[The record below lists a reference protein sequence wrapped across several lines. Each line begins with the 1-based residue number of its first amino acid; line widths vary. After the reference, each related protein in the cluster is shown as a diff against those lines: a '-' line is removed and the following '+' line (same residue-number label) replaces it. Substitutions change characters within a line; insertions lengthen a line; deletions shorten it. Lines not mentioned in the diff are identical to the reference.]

1 MPTCQWAARR
11 RAGEIFGG
19 LSRTAI
25 PGCSCLE
32 ASTQPS
38 YTPPPSTYQSSPTR
52 GRKTKAPPPAPF
64 DFSGLP
70 RQPSKSVSLASRK
83 QLRDARHF
91 LFQHSSHTVETGE
104 ENHLLVT
111 LLHPLPCPW
120 APKRCYTLFPK
131 HAPPIPRSCL
141 SPLPENETR
150 WQKSPTDVTSLLRS
164 PGAWSVLSQ
173 AGL

>member
-91 LFQHSSHTVETGE
+91 LFQHSSAHGGDRRGKPPPCHPPPSFAMSVGPKAMLHTV
-104 ENHLLVT
+104 
-111 LLHPLPCPW
+111 
-120 APKRCYTLFPK
+120 
-131 HAPPIPRSCL
+131 
-141 SPLPENETR
+141 
-150 WQKSPTDVTSLLRS
+150 
-164 PGAWSVLSQ
+164 SQ
-173 AGL
+173 ACSPRPKVLPVALARE